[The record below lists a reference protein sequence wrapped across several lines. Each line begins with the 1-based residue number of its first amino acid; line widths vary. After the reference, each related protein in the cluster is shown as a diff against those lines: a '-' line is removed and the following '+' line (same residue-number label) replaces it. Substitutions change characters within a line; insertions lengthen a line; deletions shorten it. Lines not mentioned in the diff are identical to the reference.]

1 MDLGLQG
8 RVAVV
13 CGAGKGLGYAAALE
27 LAREGA
33 NVVICARGEKVIAA
47 AAERIAGQTGFGA
60 LGIAADVSEAGSA
73 EKVIETTVKNFGGVD
88 ILINNAG
95 GPPAGSFDAHD
106 DAAWARAAELNLM
119 SAVRFSRQAIPH
131 MRRKRWG
138 RIINITSVAVKQP
151 VEGLILSNAVRA
163 AVVGM
168 AKTLSNELAGDGIL
182 VNNICPGFIETDR
195 SVSLVHS
202 RAEQEGTSYDEQL
215 AKLNGT
221 IPLGRMG
228 QPAEL
233 AALIAFLASERAGYI
248 TGATIQVDGGLM
260 RALM

>member
-33 NVVICARGEKVIAA
+33 NVVICARDKKVIAA
-47 AAERIAGQTGFGA
+47 AAEKIAGQTGFGA
-60 LGIAADVSEAGSA
+60 LGIAADVSESGSA
-73 EKVIETTVKNFGGVD
+73 EKVIGVAVESFGGVD
-88 ILINNAG
+88 ILVNNAG
-95 GPPAGSFDAHD
+95 GPPAGSFDHHD
-106 DAAWARAAELNLM
+106 DQAWSRAAELNLM
-119 SAVRFSRQAIPH
+119 SAVRFSRTAIPH

-182 VNNICPGFIETDR
+182 VNNVCPGFIETDR
-195 SVSLVHS
+195 SVSLVRG
-202 RAEQEGTSYDEQL
+202 RAEQEGTTYEEQL
-215 AKLNGT
+215 AKLSST

-228 QPAEL
+228 QPSEL
-233 AALIAFLASERAGYI
+233 AALIAFLASERAGYV

-260 RALM
+260 RAIM

>member
-13 CGAGKGLGYAAALE
+13 CGAGRGLGFAAALE

-33 NVVICARGEKVIAA
+33 NVVICARGEDSIAA
-47 AAERIAGQTGFGA
+47 AARRIEEQTDSGA
-60 LGIAADVSEAGSA
+60 LGIAADVSRAGAA
-73 EKVIETTVKNFGGVD
+73 EKVIGAAVKKFGGVD
-88 ILINNAG
+88 VLVNNAG
-95 GPPAGSFDAHD
+95 GPPAGSFDNHD
-106 DAAWARAAELNLM
+106 DAAWSAAVELNLM
-119 SAVRFSRQAIPH
+119 SAVRFSREAIPH
-131 MRRKRWG
+131 MRHKQWG

-151 VEGLILSNAVRA
+151 MEGLILSNAVRA

-182 VNNICPGFIETDR
+182 VNNVCPGFIETDR
-195 SVSLVHS
+195 SVSLVQG
-202 RAEQEGTSYDEQL
+202 RAEQAGCSYEEQL
-215 AKLNGT
+215 ARLSAT
-221 IPLGRMG
+221 IALGRMG
-228 QPAEL
+228 SPGEL

-248 TGATIQVDGGLM
+248 TGATVQVDGGLM